1 MAPLNPNTTLRLL
14 IQYTSGGETHV
25 AECRPDGV
33 TTYAAAQTYADGL
46 IPLMKAVM
54 ANADQVTGAYVYL
67 AGSNV
72 SNPIVITTGAGTAG
86 DGVINDQSKSAFAS
100 YVGRSL
106 LGRRV
111 RFTIFTLAAYSFND
125 TRVYYGVVGAV
136 WSNLGTY
143 LGAEAT
149 LATAVDGNTTLW
161 KSYVNFGRNSYFQR
175 KYR

>member
-14 IQYTSGGETHV
+14 IQYTSGGEPHV

-33 TTYAAAQTYADGL
+33 TTYAAAQAYAENL

-54 ANADQVTGAYVYL
+54 ADTDQVTGAYVYL
-67 AGSNV
+67 AGADV
-72 SNPIVITTGAGTAG
+72 SNPIVITPGPGTAGTAT
-86 DGVINDQSKSAFAS
+86 INDQSKSAFAS
-100 YVGRSL
+100 WVGRSL

-111 RFTIFTLAAYSFND
+111 RFTVFTLAAYAFQE

-143 LGAEAT
+143 LATEAT

-161 KSYVNFGRNSYFQR
+161 KNYVNFGRNSYFQR